1 MSTKRDTGSTSSRD
15 ANENGESEPDASGN
29 GASAATLTRALRE
42 DGVRI
47 TRQRAAL
54 LDVLARADDHPDAP
68 ELHRRAQAVDDSVS
82 LATVYRTLSVLE
94 RQGVVNRL
102 QFEGEAARF
111 ETTDLPHHD
120 HIIDID
126 SGEVIEFS
134 SPKIE
139 RLQALIA
146 AELGYEVVRHRLELY
161 CRKQK

>member
-1 MSTKRDTGSTSSRD
+1 M
-15 ANENGESEPDASGN
+15 
-29 GASAATLTRALRE
+29 
-42 DGVRI
+42 RI

-54 LDVLARADDHPDAP
+54 LDVLARANDHPDAP
-68 ELHRRAQAVDDSVS
+68 ELHRRARAMDDSVS

-120 HIIDID
+120 HIIDVET
-126 SGEVIEFS
+126 GEVIEFS
-134 SPKIE
+134 SDKIE

-161 CRKQK
+161 CRKRK